1 MTTETNPHK
10 LTLASHDVLAERLEA
25 LKELFPEVVV
35 EGKLD
40 IERLKHHL
48 GDFSH
53 VGSERYGLNWAG
65 KAEAIR
71 TLQQASY
78 ATLTPMRDDSVNFD
92 TSENLII
99 EGDNLEVL
107 KLLQKSYHGK
117 VKMIYIDPPYNTGG
131 DFVYPDNFKEGLDT
145 YLKYSGQ
152 ADDEGFSYST
162 NKESGGRYH
171 SNWLNMM
178 YPRLFMAKSLLA
190 DDGVIFVSIDDHEV
204 ANLRML
210 MNEIFG
216 EDNNVSQVT
225 RIAKR
230 TSDKGTH
237 FRPTKDYIISYA
249 RNISL
254 LPEFGIGKNIDESE
268 YKYVDE
274 DGRKYKKSGASLY
287 QPSLDSR
294 PNQRYYIEAPDGSLI
309 IPPGNVFPSE
319 RKDGAKVKPQN
330 NADKVWR
337 WSVDSYLRQKP
348 LLIFT
353 EGSSKNP
360 LLDENGNQSKW
371 NIYPKVFFDED
382 VDATLHPEDVI
393 YDYPNSQSTKELISI
408 SIPFDFAKPTGLIGY
423 LAKLINCK
431 NSIILDFFAGSG
443 TTADAVMQLNKEDG
457 GNRKYIL
464 VQLPEPTDEKS
475 EAHKAGFPTIA
486 HITRER
492 VRRVIAKLQG
502 DRESVIPTKV
512 GIQSNQQTLGLD
524 PVLQRD
530 DEKGLDPVLQ
540 RDDEGRSRDNEVK
553 GQDLGFKAFKLTASN
568 FKLWKPDTA
577 PTDAAELA
585 KQLELYIDNIQPGKT
600 DEAILYEIILKAG
613 LPLTAKIEQWIV
625 PKNNPHSPIVIP
637 TKVGIQTQDRE
648 VDAVFQRHDG
658 QLVYVVENGALL
670 VCLADPIEEATLRG
684 MLALKPVKMV
694 ALDVAF
700 HGNDQLKTNIRLQSE
715 QTGEGDQS
723 RTQFV
728 TV

>member
-1 MTTETNPHK
+1 MTTEANPHK
-10 LTLASHDVLAERLEA
+10 LNLASHDVLAERLEA

-35 EGKLD
+35 EGKVDL
-40 IERLKHHL
+40 ERLKQHL

-78 ATLTPMRDDSVNFD
+78 ATLTPMRNDSVNFD

-190 DDGVIFVSIDDHEV
+190 DDGVIFASIDDHEV

-216 EDNNVSQVT
+216 EENFASEIVWQNRLSKQNDTDISNN
-225 RIAKR
+225 
-230 TSDKGTH
+230 H
-237 FRPTKDYIISYA
+237 EYIIAFA
-249 RNISL
+249 RNRRSDNRRL
-254 LPEFGIGKNIDESE
+254 H
-268 YKYVDE
+268 
-274 DGRKYKKSGASLY
+274 
-287 QPSLDSR
+287 
-294 PNQRYYIEAPDGSLI
+294 
-309 IPPGNVFPSE
+309 
-319 RKDGAKVKPQN
+319 
-330 NADKVWR
+330 
-337 WSVDSYLRQKP
+337 
-348 LLIFT
+348 
-353 EGSSKNP
+353 
-360 LLDENGNQSKW
+360 NGNQEKW
-371 NIYPKVFFDED
+371 HNLSGFVFYPNETNIDKFSNPDNDPRGLWKADPFDAPNVRPNLTYIIKNPTTGEEYLPPDGRCWRTEEESYRKLLLDNRIVFGKTGNSRPQLKVFYEEKKDLGEVPSTWFDG
-382 VDATLHPEDVI
+382 TTFGT
-393 YDYPNSQSTKELISI
+393 STQGTKELMAL
-408 SIPFDFAKPTGLIGY
+408 FDKKKMFETVKPTRL
-423 LAKLINCK
+423 LNSFLKLSTK
-431 NSIILDFFAGSG
+431 KDSLILDFFAGSG

-492 VRRVIAKLQG
+492 VRRVIAKLK
-502 DRESVIPTKV
+502 DESNGKLIDPT
-512 GIQSNQQTLGLD
+512 Q
-524 PVLQRD
+524 
-530 DEKGLDPVLQ
+530 
-540 RDDEGRSRDNEVK
+540 

-568 FKLWKPDTA
+568 FKLWNPETA

-585 KQLELYIDNIQPGKT
+585 KQIELYVDNIQPGKT

-613 LPLTAKIEQWIV
+613 FPLTAKIDPQIIG
-625 PKNNPHSPIVIP
+625 H
-637 TKVGIQTQDRE
+637 QT
-648 VDAVFQRHDG
+648 
-658 QLVYVVENGALL
+658 VYVVENGALL

>member
-1 MTTETNPHK
+1 MTIETNPHK
-10 LTLASHDVLAERLEA
+10 LNLASHDVLAERLEA
-25 LKELFPEVVV
+25 LKALFPEVVV
-35 EGKLD
+35 EGKVD
-40 IERLKHHL
+40 VDRLKHHL

-152 ADDEGFSYST
+152 TDDEGFSYST

-204 ANLRML
+204 ANLRIL
-210 MNEIFG
+210 MNEVFG
-216 EDNNVSQVT
+216 EENFVSQIIWSRKRGKDNSAKYLSRNHEYTFAFARNINVLRFFRLDMPDTT
-225 RIAKR
+225 RLAYTNPDGDKR
-230 TSDKGTH
+230 GEYRLQGIWARGSQGGSKFEYTSNSGTH
-237 FRPTKDYIISYA
+237 FSERLWLVGSKTMQELD
-249 RNISL
+249 
-254 LPEFGIGKNIDESE
+254 DE
-268 YKYVDE
+268 KKLVFKGD
-274 DGRKYKKSGASLY
+274 KVYKKIFLTDYKGDI
-287 QPSLDSR
+287 PETIWLDTS
-294 PNQRYYIEAPDGSLI
+294 NAANAADEIKALFNAQIFDT
-309 IPPGNVFPSE
+309 
-319 RKDGAKVKPQN
+319 VKPVPYIL
-330 NADKVWR
+330 KM
-337 WSVDSYLRQKP
+337 LK
-348 LLIFT
+348 L
-353 EGSSKNP
+353 
-360 LLDENGNQSKW
+360 
-371 NIYPKVFFDED
+371 
-382 VDATLHPEDVI
+382 
-393 YDYPNSQSTKELISI
+393 STKNNDIV
-408 SIPFDFAKPTGLIGY
+408 
-423 LAKLINCK
+423 
-431 NSIILDFFAGSG
+431 LDFFAGSG
-443 TTADAVMQLNKEDG
+443 TAADAVMQLNKEDG

-475 EAHKAGFPTIA
+475 EAYKAGFPTIA

-492 VRRVIAKLQG
+492 VRRVIAKL
-502 DRESVIPTKV
+502 K
-512 GIQSNQQTLGLD
+512 
-524 PVLQRD
+524 
-530 DEKGLDPVLQ
+530 
-540 RDDEGRSRDNEVK
+540 DEGNGKLIDPNQ

-568 FKLWKPDTA
+568 FKLWNPDTA

-585 KQLELYIDNIQPGKT
+585 EQLEMYVDNIQPGKT

-613 LPLTAKIEQWIV
+613 FPLTAKIEPQ
-625 PKNNPHSPIVIP
+625 VI
-637 TKVGIQTQDRE
+637 GQQT
-648 VDAVFQRHDG
+648 
-658 QLVYVVENGALL
+658 VYVVENEALL

-700 HGNDQLKTNIRLQSE
+700 YGNDQLKTNIRLQSE
-715 QTGEGDQS
+715 QTREGDQR